1 MPKLEAKLTDEERMI
16 IVHALTSAGVQ
27 YQKDASAALELAA
40 HGTAAKAAAEA
51 LGAQFRQQAI
61 SAHQLRDKITFCGAT
76 SNYDGTAIGRPAGRW
91 CALSPKRTIRSDR
104 RY

>member
-40 HGTAAKAAAEA
+40 HGTVAKAAAEA

-61 SAHQLRDKITFCGAT
+61 NAHQLRDKITFLW
-76 SNYDGTAIGRPAGRW
+76 SH
-91 CALSPKRTIRSDR
+91 LKL
-104 RY
+104 